1 MSTDNQSART
11 GFRDQVVWITGASS
25 GIGAALAGALAAEGA
40 RLVLSAR
47 RESVLAE
54 VGEDCLAAGAADVQ
68 VLPMDIT
75 DHAAMPATVAA
86 VEERHGRVD
95 LLVNNAGISQRSL
108 CLETDL
114 SVYRQLLEVDVLGQI
129 ALTQAVL
136 PGMVQ
141 RGGGHLA
148 VTASVAGK
156 VGVPLRTGYCA
167 AKHAVMGFF
176 DALRTEVA
184 HHGIRVTT
192 MVPGYINTDI
202 ARNALTG
209 SGAPTGEQDEDIAN
223 GLPVEECARRILH
236 GFRDGTEEIAVG
248 GEMELGLLEMK
259 RTDPTGTFRML
270 ETLAEPIL
278 RGRQPAD

>member
-1 MSTDNQSART
+1 MTTDDQAAHA

-47 RESVLAE
+47 RQSVLAE
-54 VGEDCLAAGAADVQ
+54 VGKECLAAGAADVQ
-68 VLPMDIT
+68 ILPMDIT
-75 DHAAMPATVAA
+75 DHAAMPAAVAA

-141 RGGGHLA
+141 RGAGHLA

-184 HHGIRVTT
+184 HQGIRVTT
-192 MVPGYINTDI
+192 IVPGFINTDI

-223 GLPVEECARRILH
+223 GLPVEECARRILQ
-236 GFRDGTEEIAVG
+236 GFREGTEEIGVG
-248 GEMELGLLEMK
+248 GELELGLLELK

-270 ETLAEPIL
+270 ESMAAPII
-278 RGRQPAD
+278 GARQSSG